1 MKEGM
6 YMSFEPKEFV
16 EALGDKNAIKK
27 FLTAQAKKDISTWID
42 TKVIP
47 TAKDAVAEF
56 NKALAES
63 AEKETGWCK
72 IRDKL
77 FIPMVLNIIL
87 WVFTQTSTIIQSETN
102 KQ

>member
-1 MKEGM
+1 M
-6 YMSFEPKEFV
+6 FEPKDFV

-27 FLTAQAKKDISTWID
+27 FLTAQAKKDISIWID

-47 TAKDAVAEF
+47 TAKDAVAQF
-56 NKALAES
+56 NTALAES

-77 FIPMVLNIIL
+77 FIPAVLTILL
-87 WVFTQTSTIIQSETN
+87 WVFTQASAIIQNETN
-102 KQ
+102 KA